1 MKKQNVGGLQLF
13 ISGGVYFLISGAVFA
28 IPEKLRP
35 EIPEQYF
42 VWILFS
48 ACAILA
54 LTVYFGVHYIPA
66 KIAVPLGACGWIAIP
81 VAVLIITTWKN
92 WAEPNNS
99 RMNIPGARNPNF
111 TEPNQALQRTNVLV
125 TDHAPS
131 SMLRAKHVRR
141 WALTFG
147 RFIGIVLYYW
157 NWRIKVGDLFF
168 MV

>member
-1 MKKQNVGGLQLF
+1 
-13 ISGGVYFLISGAVFA
+13 LISGAVFA

-81 VAVLIITTWKN
+81 VAVLIITT
-92 WAEPNNS
+92 
-99 RMNIPGARNPNF
+99 
-111 TEPNQALQRTNVLV
+111 
-125 TDHAPS
+125 
-131 SMLRAKHVRR
+131 
-141 WALTFG
+141 
-147 RFIGIVLYYW
+147 
-157 NWRIKVGDLFF
+157 
-168 MV
+168 